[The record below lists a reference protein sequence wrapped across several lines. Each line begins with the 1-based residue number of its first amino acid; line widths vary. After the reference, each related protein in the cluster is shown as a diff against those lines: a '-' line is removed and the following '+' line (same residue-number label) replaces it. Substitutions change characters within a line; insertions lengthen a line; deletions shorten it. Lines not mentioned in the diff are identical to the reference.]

1 METCTVTGMR
11 AFTGKQRR
19 EQRRRN
25 HIAKD
30 LATPKY
36 KQRRVENKKRKP
48 RIEKTLEEDS
58 Y

>member
-1 METCTVTGMR
+1 MK
-11 AFTGKQRR
+11 AFDRKQQR

-36 KQRRVENKKRKP
+36 KQRRVESKKRKP
-48 RIEKTLEEDS
+48 RIEEDEDS

>member
-1 METCTVTGMR
+1 MTGMQS
-11 AFTGKQRR
+11 FSHKQKR

-48 RIEKTLEEDS
+48 RIEEEEDS

>member
-1 METCTVTGMR
+1 MSGMS
-11 AFTGKQRR
+11 AFDRKEKRK
-19 EQRRRN
+19 QRRRN

-48 RIEKTLEEDS
+48 RIEEEEDS

>member
-1 METCTVTGMR
+1 MTGMR
-11 AFTGKQRR
+11 SFGRKQKR

-30 LATPKY
+30 LHSPKY
-36 KQRRVENKKRKP
+36 KQRVKQPKRREERDW
-48 RIEKTLEEDS
+48 RIEEEDT